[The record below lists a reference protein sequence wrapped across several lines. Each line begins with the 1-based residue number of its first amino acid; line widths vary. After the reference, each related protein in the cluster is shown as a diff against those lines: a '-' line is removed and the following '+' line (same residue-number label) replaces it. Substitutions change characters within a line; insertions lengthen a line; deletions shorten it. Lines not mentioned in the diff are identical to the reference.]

1 MTDGMTPSQFQILRE
16 DFAAMRNEFNQR
28 FDNLV
33 TRESFRDEQRRVDE
47 RFGTLGREIG
57 EVKSGLTSE
66 AAARVADTQATL
78 QKQLQEKA
86 EREKIRRATGWQW
99 LLLAVSLVAGPI
111 LGALIGSA
119 MTLSGIGTP

>member
-16 DFAAMRNEFNQR
+16 DFASMRSEFNQR

-47 RFGTLGREIG
+47 RFRSMGREIG
-57 EVKSGLTSE
+57 DVKADLTAE
-66 AAARVADTQATL
+66 ASARVADTQAGL
-78 QKQLQEKA
+78 QRQLAEKA
-86 EREKIRRATGWQW
+86 EREKVRRATGWQW
-99 LLLAVSLVAGPI
+99 LFLAVSLVVGPV

-119 MTLSGIGTP
+119 MTLTGVNP